1 MLWNLTSCRKLWV
14 SSQMNRTY
22 LKRIQ
27 TLMSVDDLIDGLLK
41 RLENEGI
48 LVS

>member
-1 MLWNLTSCRKLWV
+1 
-14 SSQMNRTY
+14 MNRTY